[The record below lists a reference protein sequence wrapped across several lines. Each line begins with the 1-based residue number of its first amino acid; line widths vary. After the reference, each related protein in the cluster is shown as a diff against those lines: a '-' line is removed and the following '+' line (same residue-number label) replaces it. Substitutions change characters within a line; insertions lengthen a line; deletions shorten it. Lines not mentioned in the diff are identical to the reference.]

1 MKGSFIFVKDQ
12 MYLPVELLVTLQLT
26 LEAVV
31 ECVCNLK
38 QKNVVYN

>member
-1 MKGSFIFVKDQ
+1 

-31 ECVCNLK
+31 ECVRNLK
-38 QKNVVYN
+38 PKKNI